1 MPRVAR
7 RWDART
13 YDSLALPHTLWGRRT
28 LARLD
33 PSGVSRVLDAG
44 CGTGRDTELLLD
56 LIPDVRVV
64 AVDASR
70 AMLDQLERR
79 VADRRER
86 VEIIHADLTQP
97 LPIAE
102 PVDAIISVAAFH
114 WIADHATLFCNL
126 AIVLRGG
133 GQLVAECGGEGNI
146 ASIVAAIDDVLGKP
160 PAIWNFAGVEE
171 TERRLADAGFT
182 DIEVALIPDSV
193 RLEQGAQFESYL
205 VTLVLGAHVE
215 RLPVSERRAFIRAVI
230 DRLSDPVVDHVR
242 LTLRAK
248 KRDGEGSALGAIES
262 RATPP
267 RLRR

>member
-1 MPRVAR
+1 MSRVR
-7 RWDART
+7 HGWDART

-28 LARLD
+28 LARLN
-33 PSGVSRVLDAG
+33 PAGVSRVLDAG
-44 CGTGRDTELLLD
+44 CGTGRDTKLLLD

-64 AVDASR
+64 AVDASP

-86 VEIIHADLTQP
+86 VEIINADLTQP

-114 WIADHATLFCNL
+114 WISDHATLFCNL
-126 AIVLRGG
+126 AGVLRAG
-133 GQLVAECGGEGNI
+133 GQMVAECGGEGNI
-146 ASIVAAIDDVLGKP
+146 ASIVAAIDDVLDEP

-182 DIEVALIPDSV
+182 DIEVALIPDSA
-193 RLEQGAQFESYL
+193 RLEEGEQFESYL
-205 VTLVLGAHVE
+205 ATLVLGAHLE
-215 RLPVSERRAFIRAVI
+215 RLPEPERPAFIRAVI
-230 DRLSDPVVDHVR
+230 DRLSDPAVDHVR

-248 KRDGEGSALGAIES
+248 KHDGEV
-262 RATPP
+262 RAVSGPYASSD
-267 RLRR
+267 